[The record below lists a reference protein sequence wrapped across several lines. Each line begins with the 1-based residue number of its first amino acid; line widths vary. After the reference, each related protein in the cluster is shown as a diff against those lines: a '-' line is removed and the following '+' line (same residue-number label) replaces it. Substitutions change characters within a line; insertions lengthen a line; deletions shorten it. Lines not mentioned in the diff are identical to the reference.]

1 MKQSIFYHQFERKC
15 LINNYIF
22 AHRKNN
28 KNSLSKRKVTDN
40 IYHVRN
46 DERLHGELNQTSV
59 EQSAVKSD
67 VGGSQYDQSDENRG
81 SGYWMVEN
89 SFYLSADN
97 VVTDNEDG
105 SQKDLDINP
114 SVYSEI
120 NDSGN
125 NVNHKNTFEYHYDY
139 AKVTGSQ

>member
-1 MKQSIFYHQFERKC
+1 MFFFI
-15 LINNYIF
+15 INLKENAKLTITFF
-22 AHRKNN
+22 ALRKNN
-28 KNSLSKRKVTDN
+28 KKSLSKKKVTEN
-40 IYHVRN
+40 IYHVRS
-46 DERLHGELNQTSV
+46 DERHGELNQTSV
-59 EQSAVKSD
+59 EQSAVKAD
-67 VGGSQYDQSDENRG
+67 TGGSQYDQSDENRG

-105 SQKDLDINP
+105 IQNDLDINP

-125 NVNHKNTFEYHYDY
+125 NVNHKNTFECHYDY
-139 AKVTGSQ
+139 AKVTGSK